1 MTLKPLPILL
11 AFLAAL
17 TATVAAVAADTASV
31 EFNNAGVQAYNKGE
45 FEAAI
50 GYFDKAKAGNVD
62 PNVVKRNLCNAHQSL
77 GNELAKKGDYREAV
91 GHAESAATLDPVN
104 PSPLVQAGAYYL
116 RLDELNRAIEKLEK
130 AITVKPGELTAH
142 EMLGYAYYRD
152 NDLSSA
158 RAQWDYVLEM
168 DPKRP
173 ELKERYDKAFRE
185 QSVENDFGRYKS
197 RHFQVSYPPEIPAAL
212 RTQVIGILDRAFID
226 IGREFGGVYPP
237 SPIYVILYDAKQFGE
252 ATKTADYVGALYDG
266 KIRAPL
272 ADGAGNWLPID
283 EIRRRLTHEYVH
295 VVVKHITGDEPP
307 WWVNEG
313 LAETLSRTLDQDRIK
328 TLQKLYREG
337 APLSLK
343 GLETTR
349 IGKLDKDAVG
359 LAYAQAHATVDL
371 LWTRYGRA
379 KMITLLQSV
388 GKGQKM
394 DDALREIYRKT
405 YPGIEKDVATTY
417 G

>member
-1 MTLKPLPILL
+1 MTPNSPCTLL
-11 AFLAAL
+11 AILAIL
-17 TATVAAVAADTASV
+17 TATTAVAAGTASV
-31 EFNNAGVQAYNKGE
+31 EFNNAGVQAYNQGQYD
-45 FEAAI
+45 AAI
-50 GYFDKAKAGNVD
+50 GYFEKARTGD
-62 PNVVKRNLCNAHQSL
+62 SDQNVVKRNLCNSHQSL
-77 GNELAKKGDYREAV
+77 ANELAKKGDYRGAV
-91 GHAESAATLDPVN
+91 HHAESAAVLDPAN

-116 RLDELNRAIEKLEK
+116 RLDELNPAIEKLER

-173 ELKERYDKAFRE
+173 ELQERYDKAFRE
-185 QSVENDFGRYKS
+185 QSVENDFSRYKS
-197 RHFQVSYPPEIPAAL
+197 HHFQVSYPPSIPNSMRA
-212 RTQVIGILDRAFID
+212 QVIGILDHAYVD
-226 IGREFGGVYPP
+226 IGRQFGGVYPP
-237 SPIYVILYDAKQFGE
+237 SPIYVILYDAKQFAE
-252 ATKTADYVGALYDG
+252 ATNTAEYVGALYDG
-266 KIRAPL
+266 KIRTPL
-272 ADGAGNWLPID
+272 MDADGNWLPID
-283 EIRRRLTHEYVH
+283 ELRRRLTHEYVH

-313 LAETLSRTLDQDRIK
+313 LAETLSRTLDSDRIK
-328 TLQKLYREG
+328 VLQKLYRQG
-337 APLSLK
+337 APAALK

-371 LWTRYGRA
+371 LWSRYGKS

-388 GKGQKM
+388 GKGQKL

-405 YPGIEKDVATTY
+405 YASIERDVAANY